1 MSSLEA
7 DLLLFIDA
15 LGQYEVAEE
24 EDGIDEKVYV
34 KSDNCLGIEIFWKKQ
49 FNNSTHSIGLL
60 IYLVAIN
67 DFYRYLRKNEENKT
81 IIHKYLSEWAVVCN
95 FLSVFSS

>member
-34 KSDNCLGIEIFWKKQ
+34 KSDNCLGILSFWKK
-49 FNNSTHSIGLL
+49 
-60 IYLVAIN
+60 IYWFSFHVEQK
-67 DFYRYLRKNEENKT
+67 KNCDIVE
-81 IIHKYLSEWAVVCN
+81 HWFFSCN
-95 FLSVFSS
+95 